1 MAIQVST
8 LGPGTAPNPP
18 PLPPRQKQEPP
29 GSGNYLPLPTL
40 THTRIKIS
48 TISTGTSTHVS
59 KDTSNRKPLPSNSN
73 QPLPPWTRNQDI
85 PRSQSVPSPA
95 SGCHHNCPISH
106 TAVLGQNSSH
116 RRITLSPVPA
126 GWVFPC
132 CLTRRG
138 AWTPNEVP
146 ILWKPSQGADWPKG
160 ICVGTLGPKSTRRG
174 GGVEERVTC
183 FPTLSGAPRGR
194 WPAEPPGDSGR
205 WAAPA
210 CLPRAAA
217 ALPLGGPW
225 ASRLRAQPGWAA
237 PPHGGGLGHGVGWR
251 EWPVEGT
258 TGTSH
263 DLCLSRCMW
272 ST

>member
-174 GGVEERVTC
+174 GGCGRESHVLPYPQWCSTWTLARRASWRFGALGCPCLPTARCSCTSTGGALGKQAQSTAWMGSAAPWRWAWAWGRVV
-183 FPTLSGAPRGR
+183 GVARGR
-194 WPAEPPGDSGR
+194 DNWY
-205 WAAPA
+205 
-210 CLPRAAA
+210 
-217 ALPLGGPW
+217 
-225 ASRLRAQPGWAA
+225 
-237 PPHGGGLGHGVGWR
+237 
-251 EWPVEGT
+251 
-258 TGTSH
+258 
-263 DLCLSRCMW
+263 LS
-272 ST
+272 